1 MSIPRHPNT
10 ICTHCHIKP
19 IVGILYHCFTCR
31 YKLCEI
37 CFRYDATCPHV
48 CQAWKTPFQ
57 EQSTP
62 PPRQQHQEATTKLI
76 SPSREFV
83 NNQFNPSTFSF
94 TTPIQS
100 IGTNFSFNPS
110 TFNQMTDLSTMEEDG
125 GGSAMIVQNNTHDI
139 PNPINPFS
147 F

>member
-1 MSIPRHPNT
+1 M
-10 ICTHCHIKP
+10 
-19 IVGILYHCFTCR
+19 
-31 YKLCEI
+31 
-37 CFRYDATCPHV
+37 
-48 CQAWKTPFQ
+48 
-57 EQSTP
+57 
-62 PPRQQHQEATTKLI
+62 